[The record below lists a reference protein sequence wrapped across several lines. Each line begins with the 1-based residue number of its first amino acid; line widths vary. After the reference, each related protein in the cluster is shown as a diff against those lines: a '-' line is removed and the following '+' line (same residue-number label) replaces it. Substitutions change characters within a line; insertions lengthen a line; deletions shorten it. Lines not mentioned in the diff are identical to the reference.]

1 MKNRET
7 NVKKT
12 NQEKNAKYKSLRT
25 GDKKLKGPDR
35 PST

>member
-1 MKNRET
+1 MKDRNIKNKKETQNQKNRY
-7 NVKKT
+7 
-12 NQEKNAKYKSLRT
+12 QALRT

>member
-1 MKNRET
+1 MKDRNIKNKKENQDQKNRY
-7 NVKKT
+7 
-12 NQEKNAKYKSLRT
+12 KNLRT